1 MSITADYIVELFE
14 KDARARRRL
23 AELLISEPDVRLAIV
38 NAVIRDVA
46 TKADIEKVMREIE
59 ELRRDVT
66 RLGERVARLEGAYE
80 RLAER
85 IGDLRQED
93 RCT

>member
-59 ELRRDVT
+59 ELR
-66 RLGERVARLEGAYE
+66 
-80 RLAER
+80 
-85 IGDLRQED
+85 
-93 RCT
+93 